1 MEVGCLGENIPIV
14 GNKQLALG
22 MIQKMIFEEGDPPPF
37 QDPTALAFDRPMTPE
52 EKAKEVTR
60 RAKKKQQVQEGE
72 FPIVEPDFVVP
83 GYIGK
88 NKGIFQV
95 RRTLD

>member
-1 MEVGCLGENIPIV
+1 MRLKKQRMISEKGEHASCRYLL
-14 GNKQLALG
+14 Q
-22 MIQKMIFEEGDPPPF
+22 
-37 QDPTALAFDRPMTPE
+37 
-52 EKAKEVTR
+52 
-60 RAKKKQQVQEGE
+60 KKQQVQEGE